1 MRLQVVASVGA
12 AGYFLLNY
20 ENAEGKEHV
29 FSGVCSSP
37 SVCPSTCLLSSPSHL
52 PADSTLPTLARAVMA
67 SRFNESI
74 DDVWILSSDCRLD
87 DALPKNGSKQCFFPE
102 STMPLCRI
110 QPHGVRGASRPNTE
124 VESGMLEDA
133 TSRCTPT
140 MGRRY
145 KRWRQLFVAEF
156 IDCL

>member
-74 DDVWILSSDCRLD
+74 DDVWIFSSDCRLD
-87 DALPKNGSKQCFFPE
+87 DALPKIGSKQCVVPG
-102 STMPLCRI
+102 I
-110 QPHGVRGASRPNTE
+110 Y
-124 VESGMLEDA
+124 DA
-133 TSRCTPT
+133 TASNPAQWSS
-140 MGRRY
+140 GRIE
-145 KRWRQLFVAEF
+145 AEHRGRVRHA
-156 IDCL
+156 